1 MGRGH
6 ADSSAGKTRERR
18 RLTDLL
24 FRSSGEVN
32 CALIRGLYSGR
43 MPGDYVTIEVNG
55 READQAAVSL
65 LEHEGWGH
73 FTAMQVR
80 GGRARGLDFHLSRLE
95 AAHHDVYGRA
105 LDGQEVRARI
115 RHALGGRAD
124 ASVRVYG
131 YWAGLIVT
139 VREPQDTPHR
149 PHSMTAMQF
158 QRPLARLKHVGSW
171 GQGRFSEAALA
182 AGFDEGLLVDETG
195 RISEGTITN
204 VGFWRDGMVI
214 WPDAPKLDGITML
227 LLRRQLTAAGIGQA
241 EEQVRVQ
248 DLGGYDGMILCN
260 SRGWAPVGR
269 VDDLVVPQDEAF
281 TGVIAAAIESCP
293 WDEI

>member
-1 MGRGH
+1 MSTDH
-6 ADSSAGKTRERR
+6 GK
-18 RLTDLL
+18 
-24 FRSSGEVN
+24 
-32 CALIRGLYSGR
+32 
-43 MPGDYVTIEVNG
+43 IEVNG

-65 LEHEGWGH
+65 LDHEGWGH

-80 GGRARGLDFHLSRLE
+80 GGGARGLDLHLARLE
-95 AAHHDVYGRA
+95 AAHREVYGRE

-115 RHALGGRAD
+115 RHALDGRLD

-139 VREPQDTPHR
+139 VRDPQDTPRR
-149 PHSMTAMQF
+149 PHSMTALQF

-171 GQGRFSEAALA
+171 GQGRFSAMALA

-195 RISEGTITN
+195 RISEGIITN
-204 VGFWRDGMVI
+204 VGFWRDGQVI
-214 WPDAPKLDGITML
+214 WPDAPKLLGITML
-227 LLRRQLTAAGIGQA
+227 IVRRQLTAADVGQA
-241 EEQVRVQ
+241 EEPVRVQ
-248 DLGGYDGMILCN
+248 DLAAYDGMILCN

-269 VDDLVVPQDEAF
+269 VDDLAIAQDEAF
-281 TGVIAAAIESCP
+281 AKVIDAAIDGCP